1 MADHGNKARKD
12 VCKFIDTASPFKCT
26 MLQTG
31 LKADSATNTSLTAHG
46 VAMSEKRSGNT
57 MAMATAQVDAGKG
70 AGGASNVNQESK
82 KNMCKDVCSVAMD
95 SPSYEELEAHKAEL
109 ATKDAQQ
116 KLENAQVLKQEE
128 RLKTYKAQV
137 ESAEAGLK
145 TANEHSVKAE
155 QANVEAA
162 KALSKAME
170 EQEALSKNNDIK
182 AAAFQ
187 AAQKKAADARLK
199 VEQSQAL
206 ATQAQRAQQD
216 IMRQYN
222 ELKDLK
228 TKVSADKAAHSTR
241 KDDALMSDDD
251 ATYKKQSE
259 AQNEA
264 RDKQAE
270 IHAKQDALVA
280 SKQKLKKEE
289 AAHNTA
295 TATAA
300 KQLEGHA
307 AAQGEAGADANDA
320 KDAVDRGLQGV
331 AQLQNATDSKHLA
344 ALTALKDKQGAAL
357 LVGTAKANH
366 EQAESDLKNSKAKQ
380 ALLQKEIDHHK
391 ANVAKGLA
399 MLDQCVASCVVAY
412 DGARML
418 VYNAGP
424 SIGAKYG
431 ALAGMKLYKTML
443 KTAVQTGKTVT
454 DGGTKTVGSKR

>member
-1 MADHGNKARKD
+1 
-12 VCKFIDTASPFKCT
+12 
-26 MLQTG
+26 
-31 LKADSATNTSLTAHG
+31 
-46 VAMSEKRSGNT
+46 

-109 ATKDAQQ
+109 ASKDAQQ
-116 KLENAQVLKQEE
+116 KLEDAQVKKQEE

-187 AAQKKAADARLK
+187 AAQKKAADARRK
-199 VEQSQAL
+199 VAQSQAL

-228 TKVSADKAAHSTR
+228 TRVTAEKAAHSTR
-241 KDDALMSDDD
+241 KDDAFMSDAPDAD
-251 ATYKKQSE
+251 ATYKKQSD
-259 AQNEA
+259 AQDESRN
-264 RDKQAE
+264 KQAE
-270 IHAKQDALVA
+270 IKAKQDALVA
-280 SKQKLKKEE
+280 SKQNLKGEE

-344 ALTALKDKQGAAL
+344 ALGALKDKQGAAL

-366 EQAESDLKNSKAKQ
+366 DQAESDLKNSKAKQ